1 MRSKYNKP
9 GGRIRLAARVVN
21 CAGEMIVGNAGDGTP
36 KERTAQLFERFY
48 RADEARSRNGGA
60 GLGLSIAQMIA
71 HAHRSRIEVEST
83 PGTGSCFHLTLQA

>member
-1 MRSKYNKP
+1 MTSESS
-9 GGRIRLAARVVN
+9 GGISLSVRDS
-21 CAGEMIVGNAGDGTP
+21 GEGIQAEELP
-36 KERTAQLFERFY
+36 HIFERFY

-83 PGTGSCFHLTLQA
+83 AGTGSCFHLTLQA